1 MLQKMSLRSKLLI
14 ITAFS
19 LLALLIAF
27 ASAWRTARMS
37 QTFALRQTE
46 GNVTQAAREILRES
60 SEEARKPKRR
70 IPPPEQAIFER
81 YKDTPTRFVALAL
94 RRYAEVSGGFCDESG
109 SPTNFISAD
118 SQSANMTQNE
128 SQIANTACRQII
140 SNEDSQAQKI
150 SIGNETFLV
159 ASAPFSGDGENVN
172 RIAGAFAFR
181 RVPQQSVFGDWLN
194 LLTQSFLL
202 LAAIGLA
209 AFSFTTWRGWQRG
222 MRQVKNGLS
231 AISGDLTARISPPPT
246 LELAEISR
254 SINNLTA
261 NLESNLRREAELEK
275 SLVKNEKLA
284 ALGRVAAGVAHEVR
298 NPLASMK
305 LKIQLAE
312 RNKFDAAKIGKTFD
326 VLNEE
331 INRLDNL
338 VKKLL
343 EASRPA
349 KLNLSR
355 FSLTELIEQR
365 ISLLAEQ
372 SAQQNV
378 RVEFDKKTNR
388 NDVNETAEIVAD
400 RERLAQ
406 VFDNLFRNALE
417 AMPDGGRL
425 NISLEKKSDFY
436 RVQISDTGAGFSDT
450 ERERL
455 FEPFFTTKD
464 NGTGLGLTISR
475 EIIEAHGGKIYLLD
489 NEGTGATFA
498 VELPKNRLSN

>member
-37 QTFALRQTE
+37 QTFALRQAE
-46 GNVTQAAREILRES
+46 GNISAAAREILRES
-60 SEEARKPKRR
+60 SDDPRKPKRR
-70 IPPPEQAIFER
+70 FPRHEQMIYER
-81 YKDTPTRFVALAL
+81 YTDAPTRFVALAL
-94 RRYAEVSGGFCDESG
+94 RRFAEVSGGFCNESG
-109 SPTNFISAD
+109 TPTNFISAD
-118 SQSANMTQNE
+118 SPVANMTQNE
-128 SQIANTACRQII
+128 AQIASAACRPII
-140 SNEDSQAQKI
+140 SNEDLPAQKI
-150 SIGNETFLV
+150 SIGDETFLV
-159 ASAPFSGDGENVN
+159 AFAPIAENGENPN

-194 LLTQSFLL
+194 LLTQMFLL
-202 LAAIGLA
+202 LAAIALA
-209 AFSFTTWRGWQRG
+209 AFSFATWRGWQRG
-222 MRQVKNGLS
+222 MRQVKDGLS
-231 AISGDLTARISPPPT
+231 AMRGDLAARISPPPT

-254 SINNLTA
+254 SINDLTA

-312 RNKFDAAKIGKTFD
+312 RNNYEPTKIGKTFD

-331 INRLDNL
+331 IDRLDNL

-343 EASRPA
+343 ETSRPA

-355 FSLTELIEQR
+355 FSLSELIEQR

-372 SAQQNV
+372 SAQQSV
-378 RVEFDKKTNR
+378 RVEFSGKPNAHET
-388 NDVNETAEIVAD
+388 NETKKQWKLLPTANGWRRFSTIFFAT
-400 RERLAQ
+400 RSKQCRA
-406 VFDNLFRNALE
+406 A
-417 AMPDGGRL
+417 GG
-425 NISLEKKSDFY
+425 
-436 RVQISDTGAGFSDT
+436 
-450 ERERL
+450 
-455 FEPFFTTKD
+455 
-464 NGTGLGLTISR
+464 
-475 EIIEAHGGKIYLLD
+475 
-489 NEGTGATFA
+489 
-498 VELPKNRLSN
+498 